1 MSDDTLTIDRFLDLV
16 RRSGLVEQPRLAAA
30 VAAWPD
36 HSLPL
41 PEDLVTGLVDAGLLT
56 GWQVEQLRKGRH
68 RGFMLGKYRLL
79 GLLGRGGMSSVYLAE
94 HSTLRNKVAIKVLP
108 RNRVEQTSYLARF
121 EREARTSARLNHP
134 NIVRAFDLDTS
145 GEIHFIAMEYVAG
158 TDLHAKV
165 KEEGP
170 LPVRDALEYVRQ
182 TALGLQHAHEEGLVH
197 RDIKPANLILDARG
211 TVKILDLGLALAHE
225 DDTSLTKTHDEK
237 VLGTADYLAP
247 EQARDSH
254 TADARSDIYA
264 LGCTLHYLLVGTPP
278 FAEGKLAQRIQAH
291 LRTPAPNLLDRRP
304 DLPPAI
310 VELYFRMME
319 KHPDARPQTAREV
332 ADALAAWLA
341 SDASATGRPPPPRR
355 QPPRRSAAAGGS
367 GGQPPAGSGGPSRSS
382 TPVDSPQPGTVAAPP
397 PLHAA
402 DSRMASGA
410 GGSSP
415 SPPAS
420 SVGPSSH
427 VSSGVGLRPG
437 PSSIRASGSEVD
449 PDVFAF
455 PTTAPRAAEPTAT
468 AATRSAPRQAAA
480 AARARAAPAAAET
493 PTAPAPGRSPPR
505 SLLGLPPI
513 AWMAIAGGM
522 VVATIGVAAWVA
534 LSRPRAAVSPGAGAD
549 IEVNAAAG
557 DKPGE
562 RAVDTSAS
570 RGQAST
576 RPGRAPSPRRPKE
589 PPGKRPPSR
598 LDNLETL
605 GETAPD
611 AAPAPPPDA
620 VPALAP

>member
-16 RRSGLVEQPRLAAA
+16 RRSGLVNEGRLEAA

-41 PEDLVTGLVDAGLLT
+41 PEDLVTGLVDAGFLT
-56 GWQVEQLRKGRH
+56 RWQVDQLRKGRH

-108 RNRVEQTSYLARF
+108 RHRVDQTSYLARF

-165 KEEGP
+165 KEDGP
-170 LPVRDALEYVRQ
+170 LPLRDALDYVRQ

-278 FAEGKLAQRIQAH
+278 FTEGKLAQRIQAH
-291 LRTPAPNLLDRRP
+291 LKTPAPNLLDRRP
-304 DLPPAI
+304 DVPPAI
-310 VELYFRMME
+310 VELSFRMME

-332 ADALAAWLA
+332 ADTLAAWLA
-341 SDASATGRPPPPRR
+341 HDASAAGRPAPPRR
-355 QPPRRSAAAGGS
+355 QPPRRSAAPGAAAGQQPVSS
-367 GGQPPAGSGGPSRSS
+367 GGTSRSS
-382 TPVDSPQPGTVAAPP
+382 AGSDPPRPGSGSAAQPRTPEVRS
-397 PLHAA
+397 
-402 DSRMASGA
+402 ASGVA
-410 GGSSP
+410 ESSP
-415 SPPAS
+415 SRPGS

-427 VSSGVGLRPG
+427 VSLGVGSPAG
-437 PSSIRASGSEVD
+437 PSSIRAAGSEVD

-455 PTTAPRAAEPTAT
+455 PTTASRASEPTVRITTRSAQRPASKSARAPASAAAAVEAAEPA
-468 AATRSAPRQAAA
+468 Q
-480 AARARAAPAAAET
+480 APAA
-493 PTAPAPGRSPPR
+493 PR
-505 SLLGLPPI
+505 MLLGLPMI
-513 AWMAIAGGM
+513 AWLGMAAGM
-522 VVATIGVAAWVA
+522 VAAIIGVMAWLA
-534 LSRPRAAVSPGAGAD
+534 LSPPRGDAKSGAGAD
-549 IEVNAAAG
+549 VEVSAAASDG
-557 DKPGE
+557 AAQGAGEAAARPEAPAARPDRPAAPARTSPARKP
-562 RAVDTSAS
+562 S
-570 RGQAST
+570 
-576 RPGRAPSPRRPKE
+576 E
-589 PPGKRPPSR
+589 PPAERKPSR
-598 LDNLETL
+598 LDNLGTSSE
-605 GETAPD
+605 
-611 AAPAPPPDA
+611 PAP
-620 VPALAP
+620 

>member
-1 MSDDTLTIDRFLDLV
+1 MSDDTLTIERFLDLV
-16 RRSGLVEQPRLAAA
+16 RRSGLVEEARLGAA

-41 PEDLVTGLVDAGLLT
+41 PEDLVAALVDAGLLT
-56 GWQVEQLRKGRH
+56 RWQVDQLRKGRH

-108 RNRVEQTSYLARF
+108 RNRVDQTSYLARF

-170 LPVRDALEYVRQ
+170 LPLRDALDYVRQ

-264 LGCTLHYLLVGTPP
+264 LGCTLHYLLVGSPP

-291 LRTPAPNLLDRRP
+291 LRTPAPNLLDRRA
-304 DLPPAI
+304 DVPPAI

-341 SDASATGRPPPPRR
+341 HEASATGRPPPPRR
-355 QPPRRSAAAGGS
+355 QPPRRSAAAAVAAPGS
-367 GGQPPAGSGGPSRSS
+367 RQPAVSGGPPPSSAAADLPRPGPAGGTPRERAAESRS
-382 TPVDSPQPGTVAAPP
+382 
-397 PLHAA
+397 
-402 DSRMASGA
+402 ASG
-410 GGSSP
+410 GGESSP
-415 SPPAS
+415 SRPGS

-427 VSSGVGLRPG
+427 VSLGIGPPAG
-437 PSSIRASGSEVD
+437 PSGIRAAGSEVD

-455 PTTAPRAAEPTAT
+455 PTTASRATEPTIRIT
-468 AATRSAPRQAAA
+468 TRSAPRPAAA
-480 AARARAAPAAAET
+480 APRAAATTGAAAES
-493 PTAPAPGRSPPR
+493 AAAAPGRTVR
-505 SLLGLPPI
+505 RTLLGLPMI
-513 AWMAIAGGM
+513 AWLGVAGGVM
-522 VVATIGVAAWVA
+522 AAMLGVAAWFA
-534 LSRPRAAVSPGAGAD
+534 LARPRGDTDPGAGAD
-549 IEVNAAAG
+549 VEASAPADDAAAEAVVDTPAAPAERATRAPDPSPPPRG
-557 DKPGE
+557 PKAPPGE
-562 RAVDTSAS
+562 R
-570 RGQAST
+570 
-576 RPGRAPSPRRPKE
+576 K
-589 PPGKRPPSR
+589 PSR
-598 LDNLETL
+598 LDNLESL
-605 GETAPD
+605 QE
-611 AAPAPPPDA
+611 PAT
-620 VPALAP
+620 

>member
-16 RRSGLVEQPRLAAA
+16 RRSGLVSEERLEAA

-36 HSLPL
+36 HSLSL
-41 PEDLVTGLVDAGLLT
+41 PEDLVTGLIDAGLLT
-56 GWQVEQLRKGRH
+56 RWQVDQLRKGRH

-108 RNRVEQTSYLARF
+108 RNRVDQTSYLARF

-165 KEEGP
+165 KEDGP
-170 LPVRDALEYVRQ
+170 LPLRDALDYVRQ

-264 LGCTLHYLLVGTPP
+264 LGCTLHYLLVGSPP

-291 LRTPAPNLLDRRP
+291 LKTPAPNLLDRRP
-304 DLPPAI
+304 DVPPAI
-310 VELYFRMME
+310 VELSFRMME

-332 ADALAAWLA
+332 AETLAAWLA
-341 SDASATGRPPPPRR
+341 LDAAAAGRPAPPRR
-355 QPPRRSAAAGGS
+355 QPPRRSVSAGAAAGQQPVSS
-367 GGQPPAGSGGPSRSS
+367 GGTSRSS
-382 TPVDSPQPGTVAAPP
+382 AGSDPPRPGAPGSAAQPRAPEVRSASG
-397 PLHAA
+397 AA
-402 DSRMASGA
+402 DS
-410 GGSSP
+410 SP
-415 SPPAS
+415 SRPGS

-427 VSSGVGLRPG
+427 VSLGVGSPAG
-437 PSSIRASGSEVD
+437 PSSIRAAGSEVD

-455 PTTAPRAAEPTAT
+455 PTTASRASEPTVRIT
-468 AATRSAPRQAAA
+468 TRSASKPARAPASTAAA
-480 AARARAAPAAAET
+480 TETAEPAQAPAA
-493 PTAPAPGRSPPR
+493 PR
-505 SLLGLPPI
+505 LLLGLPMI
-513 AWMAIAGGM
+513 AWLGMAAGM
-522 VVATIGVAAWVA
+522 VAAIIGVMAWLA
-534 LSRPRAAVSPGAGAD
+534 LSPPRGDAESGAGAD
-549 IEVNAAAG
+549 VEVSAAASDG
-557 DKPGE
+557 APATPTKPAARPQDASPPPRPPKATPAE
-562 RAVDTSAS
+562 R
-570 RGQAST
+570 
-576 RPGRAPSPRRPKE
+576 K
-589 PPGKRPPSR
+589 PSR

-605 GETAPD
+605 QE
-611 AAPAPPPDA
+611 PAP
-620 VPALAP
+620 